1 MPPQELLK
9 NWLELELRNVA
20 SQLDLV
26 TFSLEDLVPN
36 QELLYGTITYLN
48 ELSFYSDDAS
58 KKKILTIIAILWTYK
73 KQEWDVLKDFLIVI
87 LSRIG
92 YAPSASLNIA

>member
-36 QELLYGTITYLN
+36 QELIM
-48 ELSFYSDDAS
+48 SQ
-58 KKKILTIIAILWTYK
+58 IL
-73 KQEWDVLKDFLIVI
+73 
-87 LSRIG
+87 
-92 YAPSASLNIA
+92 